1 MMAEIIIA
9 SVIFLITGII
19 LGFFIGKKSVKIP
32 DMDFYVEKSQLEV
45 LKEKNTGL
53 TQQIASK
60 DKEIE
65 TLEQE
70 VKNKE
75 NKIIDLSAQNSALN
89 ANVQNLNRQL
99 SEQKKEIEQL
109 QDKLKTEFENIAQK
123 ILKQNAK
130 ELKETGTESL
140 KNILE
145 PVSQKF
151 EEFERKITETHQQ
164 NIRERA
170 GLMKELEK
178 IQQLNKQLA
187 EDAEN
192 LTKAL
197 KHDTKQQG
205 NWGEYILERI
215 LESSGLEKGE
225 EYLLQYS
232 DKNIHGNTIRPDV
245 IIKLPENKHLIIDSK
260 VSLTA
265 FQEYISA
272 ADENEKQ
279 SALKRHVDS
288 VRTHIKL
295 LSEKDYTTAG
305 QLNAPDFVLLF
316 TPSEAAFSVALNAD
330 PSIYNYAWERK
341 IVIVSPTTLLA
352 TLRTVA
358 SIWRNEKQIKN
369 AAEIGRVAG
378 SLYDKVVGFLSDMEA
393 IRKNIENAL
402 TFHNKA
408 MNKLAEGKGN
418 IIRTS
423 EKLKELG
430 AKTGKQID
438 KKYLD

>member
-1 MMAEIIIA
+1 MTEWIII
-9 SVIFLITGII
+9 SIIFLVLGIL
-19 LGFFIGKKSVKIP
+19 LGFLTGKKSVKLP
-32 DMDFYVEKSQLEV
+32 DLTFYVEKSEVEV
-45 LKEKNTGL
+45 LKEKISGL
-53 TQQIASK
+53 TQQLVSK
-60 DKEIE
+60 NKEIE
-65 TLEQE
+65 ELEQE
-70 VKNKE
+70 LKNKE

-89 ANVQNLNRQL
+89 TNVENLTRQL

-109 QDKLKTEFENIAQK
+109 QEKLKTEFENIAQK
-123 ILKQNAK
+123 ILKENTK
-130 ELKETGTESL
+130 ELKETGTENL

-145 PVSQKF
+145 PVSRKF

-205 NWGEYILERI
+205 NWGEFVLERI
-215 LESSGLEKGE
+215 LENSGLEKDS
-225 EYLLQYS
+225 EYTLQYS
-232 DKNIHGNTIRPDV
+232 DKNIHGATIRPDV
-245 IIKLPENKHLIIDSK
+245 VVRLPENKHLIIDAK

-265 FQEYISA
+265 FQEYIAA
-272 ADENEKQ
+272 ADEQEKQ
-279 SALKRHVDS
+279 IALKRHVDS
-288 VRTHIKL
+288 IKSHIKL
-295 LSEKDYTTAG
+295 LSEKEYTTAG
-305 QLNAPDFVLLF
+305 ELHPPDFVLLF

-358 SIWRNEKQIKN
+358 SIWRNEKQIRN
-369 AAEIGRVAG
+369 AAEIGKVAG
-378 SLYDKVVGFLSDMEA
+378 SLYDKVVGFLSDMED
-393 IRKNIENAL
+393 IRKNIDKAL
-402 TFHNKA
+402 NSHNKA
-408 MNKLAEGKGN
+408 MNKLSEGKGN
-418 IIRTS
+418 ILRTS
-423 EKLKELG
+423 EKLRELG

-438 KKYLD
+438 DKYLD

>member
-1 MMAEIIIA
+1 MAEIIIA

-205 NWGEYILERI
+205 NWGEFILERI

>member
-1 MMAEIIIA
+1 MTEWIII
-9 SVIFLITGII
+9 SIIFLVLGIL
-19 LGFFIGKKSVKIP
+19 LGFLTGKKSVKLP
-32 DMDFYVEKSQLEV
+32 DLTFYVEKSEVEV
-45 LKEKNTGL
+45 LKEKISGL
-53 TQQIASK
+53 TQQLVSK
-60 DKEIE
+60 NKEIE
-65 TLEQE
+65 ELEQE
-70 VKNKE
+70 LKNKE

-89 ANVQNLNRQL
+89 TNVENLTRQL

-109 QDKLKTEFENIAQK
+109 QEKLKTEFENIAQK
-123 ILKQNAK
+123 ILKENTK
-130 ELKETGTESL
+130 ELKETGTENL

-145 PVSQKF
+145 PVSRKF

-205 NWGEYILERI
+205 NWGEFVLERI
-215 LESSGLEKGE
+215 LENSGLEKDS
-225 EYLLQYS
+225 EYTLQYS
-232 DKNIHGNTIRPDV
+232 DKNIHGATIRPDV
-245 IIKLPENKHLIIDSK
+245 VVRLPENKHLIIDAK

-265 FQEYISA
+265 FQEYIA
-272 ADENEKQ
+272 AVDEQEKQ
-279 SALKRHVDS
+279 IALKRHVDS
-288 VRTHIKL
+288 IKSHIKL
-295 LSEKDYTTAG
+295 LSEKEYTTAG
-305 QLNAPDFVLLF
+305 ELHPPDFVLLF

-358 SIWRNEKQIKN
+358 SIWRNEKQIRN
-369 AAEIGRVAG
+369 AAEIGKVAG
-378 SLYDKVVGFLSDMEA
+378 SLYDKVVGFLSDMED
-393 IRKNIENAL
+393 IRKNIDKAL
-402 TFHNKA
+402 NSHNKA
-408 MNKLAEGKGN
+408 MNKLSEGKGN
-418 IIRTS
+418 ILRTS
-423 EKLKELG
+423 EKLRELG

-438 KKYLD
+438 DKYLD